1 MYIIHYC
8 TLYIIVHCTLLYTVH
23 YCTLYI
29 FVYKLCILYTYCSF
43 LCVHCTFWLVSFDH
57 CTVYSL
63 VRQPYN
69 IIFTLYILCVYR
81 TITIGFIMSKVQ
93 FYMNNVH
100 LTLHILHNYRFV
112 SPVPQDG
119 GFLDP
124 NPDLQNM
131 RIHGAKY

>member
-1 MYIIHYC
+1 MTDNPTLIINQQFYIDMYTILACTLLYTIHYC

-81 TITIGFIMSKVQ
+81 TITTGFIMSKVQ
-93 FYMNNVH
+93 FNMNNVH
-100 LTLHILHNYRFV
+100 LTLHIFT
-112 SPVPQDG
+112 
-119 GFLDP
+119 
-124 NPDLQNM
+124 
-131 RIHGAKY
+131 